1 MDAVQTCRHC
11 RLYAIYEQARGV
23 DSECASQTNV
33 CTRLINGSVAEVEEQ
48 SLTEMQSRAGKRT

>member
-1 MDAVQTCRHC
+1 VQTCRHC